1 MARPGNLFPNSG
13 VTFNL
18 FPDRLHR
25 GMRAQKTIGQGLVFT
40 QESEQQ
46 VFGLNIRR
54 PELAGFVP
62 RKEDYTP
69 GFFRLAF
76 KHITI
81 PPEFAPSA
89 PPLRQ
94 TPEPNPLLCIYIA

>member
-1 MARPGNLFPNSG
+1 M
-13 VTFNL
+13 TFNL
-18 FPDRLHR
+18 FPDRFHR

-62 RKEDYTP
+62 RKKDYAP
-69 GFFRLAF
+69 GFLRVAF
-76 KHITI
+76 EHIPI
-81 PPEFAPSA
+81 PPEIARSA
-89 PPLRQ
+89 PPSAKLL
-94 TPEPNPLLCIYIA
+94 TPTLNYAFKSPKVPSDIDL